1 MTKETKMAGTDM
13 KSLAADMM
21 AAFEAYKEA
30 NDTRLAGIEA
40 KGSADTLL
48 DEKLKKIDRR
58 LDQLSLKAARPVDGA
73 PSSETEGERSQAW
86 SRYLRSGDESGLSRL
101 DIKSF
106 SAGTD
111 DQGGYTAPPEL
122 DRMIEARLM
131 QASPMRQIASVRQT
145 SAGVY
150 RKPVSL
156 GVGAAWAGETDAR
169 TQSATTGLSLLEFP
183 AGELYSMPAA
193 TQTLLED
200 TYADIDEWLADEVE
214 AAFSIQESAAFVSGD
229 GDGKPKG
236 FLDYTV
242 VAEASHAWGQI
253 GSVAGDFTEA
263 DAGSDASALR
273 TRAERVDGGYVL
285 NGSKQFISSGR
296 IAGLAIV
303 FAVTDP
309 AAGKKGI
316 RAFLVPTDRP
326 GYVVDKVEHKLG
338 QLASDTCSLRFDGLR
353 IEDSLRLGAEGQG
366 YRIALS
372 NLEAGRIGIA
382 AQCIGMARAALE
394 IAAGYA
400 KERRSMGKAIIDH
413 QAVGFC
419 LADLA
424 ARLEAARQLVLHA
437 AAVKDSGAPCLKE
450 ASMAKL
456 VASETAEAVCSG
468 AIQTL
473 GGYGYLEEFGLA
485 KIYRDVRV
493 CQIYEGTSDIQRMVI
508 ARSL

>member
-1 MTKETKMAGTDM
+1 MLLNETQQAIADSVRAFAQARIRPQAPQFEQARAYPPALFEQLAELGLMGMTAPEDHGGAGADYVSYALSLIEIAAADGALSTILSIQNSLIVSALLKDGSPEQQQRFLPELMAG
-13 KSLAADMM
+13 
-21 AAFEAYKEA
+21 
-30 NDTRLAGIEA
+30 
-40 KGSADTLL
+40 
-48 DEKLKKIDRR
+48 
-58 LDQLSLKAARPVDGA
+58 
-73 PSSETEGERSQAW
+73 
-86 SRYLRSGDESGLSRL
+86 
-101 DIKSF
+101 
-106 SAGTD
+106 
-111 DQGGYTAPPEL
+111 
-122 DRMIEARLM
+122 RMI
-131 QASPMRQIASVRQT
+131 
-145 SAGVY
+145 
-150 RKPVSL
+150 
-156 GVGAAWAGETDAR
+156 GAFA
-169 TQSATTGLSLLEFP
+169 L
-183 AGELYSMPAA
+183 
-193 TQTLLED
+193 
-200 TYADIDEWLADEVE
+200 
-214 AAFSIQESAAFVSGD
+214 
-229 GDGKPKG
+229 
-236 FLDYTV
+236 
-242 VAEASHAWGQI
+242 
-253 GSVAGDFTEA
+253 TEA

-316 RAFLVPTDRP
+316 SAFLVPTDRP

-413 QAVGFC
+413 QAVGFR